1 MNFILLSPAELS
13 KAIGQRAKER
23 RLAMGLRQIDLAD
36 QAGVPLSTLK
46 RFENQGDGS
55 LETLTRIAFALR
67 AEREFGNLFPP
78 HDARSLNDILAAN
91 RPRRRA
97 RR

>member
-1 MNFILLSPAELS
+1 MNYILLSPVELS
-13 KAIGQRAKER
+13 EAIGRRAKER

-36 QAGVPLSTLK
+36 QAGIPLSTLK

-55 LETLTRIAFALR
+55 LETLTRVAFALR
-67 AEREFGNLFPP
+67 AEREFGALFPP
-78 HDARSLNDILAAN
+78 HDARSLDEILAAN